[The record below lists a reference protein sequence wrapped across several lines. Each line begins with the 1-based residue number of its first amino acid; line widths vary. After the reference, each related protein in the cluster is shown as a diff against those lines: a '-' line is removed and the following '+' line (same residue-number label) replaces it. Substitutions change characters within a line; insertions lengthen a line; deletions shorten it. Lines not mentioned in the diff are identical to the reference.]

1 MTKDEIKELQANLIS
16 LVPSDIRKAKELT
29 KSDKI
34 LLGQLV
40 FLYGMNKAKEN
51 GYVFRSNAL
60 LKEDTQLSKR
70 SVSLAIS
77 HLIAYGAI
85 NRTVGSRADGA
96 SVYTLNFALPQ
107 MGESSPNTPKV
118 ALKSSPKN
126 HPYVSRA
133 EVEAMIEGLRAEYEQ
148 QISEL
153 RDELATLKGM
163 KSAKVALKS
172 SPINGVSSPKSSPQI
187 QNSEKET
194 TNHSVP
200 EGNYRE
206 GNIYTRPD
214 GKKNDEVVETV
225 GSVCD
230 FQKNRVEGEQS
241 QAEETT
247 PNANA
252 NEIDPLNV
260 EDDEAFLST
269 LEGNLRNENTTLHL
283 NEVIDLSKRVAE
295 IFTERVDDYKSPTSK
310 QAFDCF
316 ALLVNHCKDLDSLAQ
331 LEREVN
337 GNLHQTNRN
346 SELISTAI
354 TIRRAAIEEEAAETA
369 LISTPDTAEVQTT
382 IDDEKTQQGAS
393 QRANQGSGEIPSIPM
408 KEETPQTSE
417 NKASGSVSAPQMGKL
432 STQTEK
438 TRQTRPDEAREAM
451 TVDIPT
457 DRMLT
462 KFVNLNEVY
471 DPLLHNGESEAEKVA
486 IQVCKRCEKIETI
499 ESVNWCLTVIPETL
513 NRHGKILG
521 SRGEIYL
528 NAAVNA
534 LNRLRE
540 ELLAA

>member
-1 MTKDEIKELQANLIS
+1 ME
-16 LVPSDIRKAKELT
+16 
-29 KSDKI
+29 
-34 LLGQLV
+34 V
-40 FLYGMNKAKEN
+40 FFMLDGLERTKEN
-51 GYVFRSNAL
+51 GYFFASNADL
-60 LKEDTQLSKR
+60 MLKSGIGSHHTLSKVIRTFEVYNFITR
-70 SVSLAIS
+70 SV
-77 HLIAYGAI
+77 
-85 NRTVGSRADGA
+85 GSFEGRQATT
-96 SVYTLNFALPQ
+96 YTLD
-107 MGESSPNTPKV
+107 
-118 ALKSSPKN
+118 
-126 HPYVSRA
+126 
-133 EVEAMIEGLRAEYEQ
+133 VEAVMNWCEAHPIGAVSKR
-148 QISEL
+148 
-153 RDELATLKGM
+153 R
-163 KSAKVALKS
+163 KSAPIKSAPIMGSVSQKCPDEVNARLEVLEKKYAELEAVNKVLVEALSKCGIEAVEKALIGAVLGEVAEKC
-172 SPINGVSSPKSSPQI
+172 PTEPDT
-187 QNSEKET
+187 EKET

-247 PNANA
+247 PNATA

-295 IFTERVDDYKSPTSK
+295 IFTKCVDDYKSPTSK

-337 GNLHQTNRN
+337 GNLHHTNRN

-393 QRANQGSGEIPSIPM
+393 QRANQVSGEIPSIPM

-438 TRQTRPDEAREAM
+438 TRQMRSDEAREAM

-499 ESVNWCLTVIPETL
+499 ESVNWCLTVIPEIL

-521 SRGEIYL
+521 SRVGIYL

-534 LNRLRE
+534 LNRRRE